1 MPLKT
6 APSQL
11 KAVHAYYRRNA
22 TSIKAK
28 NTAYYLKNAEE
39 IKRKQREYYNKKKT
53 VLQPTIP
60 ISV

>member
-39 IKRKQREYYNKKKT
+39 IKRKQKVYYNKKKT
-53 VLQPTIP
+53 VLQVP
-60 ISV
+60 ILV

>member
-22 TSIKAK
+22 VSIKAK

-39 IKRKQREYYNKKKT
+39 IKRKQKVYYNKKKT
-53 VLQPTIP
+53 VLQVP
-60 ISV
+60 IIA

>member
-39 IKRKQREYYNKKKT
+39 IKRKQKVYYNKKKT
-53 VLQPTIP
+53 VLQVP
-60 ISV
+60 IIA